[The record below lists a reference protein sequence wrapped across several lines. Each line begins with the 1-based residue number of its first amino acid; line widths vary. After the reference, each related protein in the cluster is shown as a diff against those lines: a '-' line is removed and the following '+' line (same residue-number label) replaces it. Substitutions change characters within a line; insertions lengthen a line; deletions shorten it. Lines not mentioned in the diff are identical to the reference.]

1 MEVVKQIFQPYV
13 EGATAIFLTGR
24 SIYDLDLNEQKMV
37 VPIYILLKKYAETE
51 HKMAFVQ
58 YSFAKGVSCDTSM
71 FEHNDQT
78 IIRDTLSRARILS
91 NTGNKSNDFLDV
103 IRGISN
109 LPAGV
114 KMDFGHPLKFCFL
127 LEFTEDLI
135 PGGLAPGTQTEN
147 QILASELSYILSNNY
162 LLRKSGNYVI
172 FNGRENLVDK
182 FVLDSLIHVRLLQ
195 PDMERKKQ
203 FIEALEKSNSHNK
216 AAFGDNLEVEE
227 VANLT
232 SNTPN
237 QGLERIMLA
246 SHRTETL
253 ITSGDLVKQKEK
265 DVETLSE
272 DTITLLDTSRVSN
285 VELRGANI
293 QIPLDFLKK
302 CAEGLRKANPNTP
315 MNILLA
321 GAPSSGKTDLAL
333 ITASMAGVPAY
344 QLNSPKGSLVG
355 QTEQRARIQQ
365 EILKEMFPNL
375 AFIDEITDAFDLQ
388 RNSPNLDAGASM
400 AVTAA
405 LLTALSDKSR
415 AGKSLFV
422 ATTNCPWRVGAAM
435 LSRFIVVP
443 VLLPLKEDYPGIIS
457 SIARSIRQDIDID
470 ANSTILGEAAKLFYL
485 KNATPRTIR
494 SAITSRIG
502 ITGVFEEQTILDAA
516 EDICPQTIDNK
527 RAAEYADLFAI
538 KVTPSKSFLPWNN
551 NPGYNF
557 PDYIKTYVDQ
567 DGNIDYEKLEAELKV
582 MAGEGINI

>member
-1 MEVVKQIFQPYV
+1 MEVVKQVFQPYE

-37 VPIYILLKKYAETE
+37 LPIYMLIKKYAETE
-51 HKMAFVQ
+51 YKMAFVQ
-58 YSFAKGVSCDTSM
+58 YSFAKGASCDVSQ
-71 FEHNDQT
+71 FESSDQT
-78 IIRDTLSRARILS
+78 VIKNTLTRAKILA
-91 NTGNKSNDFLDV
+91 NTGNKNNDFLDV

-109 LPAGV
+109 LPNDV
-114 KMDFGHPLKFCFL
+114 KLDYDRPLRFCFL

-135 PGGLAPGTQTEN
+135 PGGLAPGTQTDN

-182 FVLDSLIHVRLLQ
+182 FVLDSLIAVRLLQ
-195 PDMERKKQ
+195 PDMEQKKQ
-203 FIEALEKSNSHNK
+203 FIEALSKSNSHNK
-216 AAFGDNLEVEE
+216 AVFEEDLTVEIA
-227 VANLT
+227 ANLT

-237 QGLERIMLA
+237 QGLERIILA
-246 SHRTETL
+246 SHRKERV
-253 ITSGDLVKQKEK
+253 ITSRDLIKQKEK

-272 DTITLLDTSRVSN
+272 DTISLLDTSRVNN
-285 VELRGANI
+285 VELKGTNI
-293 QIPLDFLKK
+293 QTPLNFLKK
-302 CAEGLRKANPNTP
+302 CAQGLRTANPNTP

-333 ITASMAGVPAY
+333 LTAAIAGVPAY

-355 QTEQRARIQQ
+355 QTEKRARMQQ

-435 LSRFIVVP
+435 LSRFIVIP
-443 VLLPLKEDYPGIIS
+443 VLLPLKEDYPDIILAIAK
-457 SIARSIRQDIDID
+457 SIGQDIDID
-470 ANSTILGEAAKLFYL
+470 INSPVLDEAAKVFYL

-494 SAITSRIG
+494 SAITSQIG
-502 ITGVFEEQTILDAA
+502 INGVFEPGTVLAAA
-516 EDICPQTIDNK
+516 EDICPQTMDNK
-527 RAAEYADLFAI
+527 RAAEYADLFAL
-538 KVTPSKSFLPWNN
+538 KVAPSKSFFPWNN
-551 NPGYNF
+551 NPNYNF
-557 PDYIKTYVDQ
+557 PDYIKKYVDHE
-567 DGNIDYEKLEAELKV
+567 GNIDYETLETDLKI
-582 MAGEGINI
+582 MEREGINI